1 MAAFLENEREQRREL
16 LMPPF
21 ARQFVVRV
29 SLRGTSPDVDT
40 ITRALE
46 NALAAERVDFRG
58 LHADLLTVSARARVL
73 SLEFRADSL
82 QAALGL
88 RVGTALA
95 HNRHFQNAAIRVY

>member
-1 MAAFLENEREQRREL
+1 MAAFLEREREQRREL

-29 SLRGTSPDVDT
+29 SSGGRSPTLD
-40 ITRALE
+40 ALTKSLE
-46 NALAAERVDFRG
+46 DALAAEGVEFRG
-58 LHADLLTVSARARVL
+58 LHADLLTVSAHARIA

-82 QAALGL
+82 QTALGL

-95 HNRHFQNAAIRVY
+95 HNRHFQNASIRVY